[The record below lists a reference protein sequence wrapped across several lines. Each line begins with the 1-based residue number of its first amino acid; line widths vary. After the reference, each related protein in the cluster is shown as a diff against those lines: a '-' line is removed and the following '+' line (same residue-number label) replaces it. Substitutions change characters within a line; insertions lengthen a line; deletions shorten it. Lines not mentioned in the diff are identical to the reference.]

1 MANEI
6 PFLSPLGVVVVATL
20 PPSPVKG
27 STVVLDTD
35 GHLYT
40 FDGSAWIDNGAAG
53 GGGGGG
59 TSTRVT
65 LTPPAGTKGQYT
77 QNVTIA
83 GVTASSNLFCTLV
96 PNDDFDA
103 DELEDLV
110 LRVTPLAGS
119 ADFTILRDGP
129 LGGNILAAY
138 TVI

>member
-1 MANEI
+1 MARINA
-6 PFLSPLGVVVVATL
+6 PRLSIDPVAAL
-20 PPSPVKG
+20 PGSAAKG
-27 STVVLDTD
+27 DTVVLSTD

-40 FDGSAWIDNGAAG
+40 YDGSAWVDNGAAG

-83 GVTASSNLFCTLV
+83 GVTASSNLFCTLI
-96 PNDDFDA
+96 PNDDYDA